1 MPRRRS
7 SERTPSLDRPCRPTR
22 AVRQARK
29 IPDPRAAAAAA
40 ALSMSPRPSE
50 IEKTQLAAV
59 ALERTS
65 RFPLEHHGDETITRI
80 EDQRVQRPLRARAV
94 RRGELLEREL
104 EERVQL
110 DG

>member
-7 SERTPSLDRPCRPTR
+7 SERMPSLDRQCRPTR
-22 AVRQARK
+22 AVRRGRR

-40 ALSMSPRPSE
+40 RSLSPRLSE

-65 RFPLEHHGDETITRI
+65 RFPLEHPGDETIMRI
-80 EDQRVQRPLRARAV
+80 EEQGVQRPLRARAV
-94 RRGELLEREL
+94 RRGEFLEREL

>member
-7 SERTPSLDRPCRPTR
+7 SERTPLLDRQCRPTR

-29 IPDPRAAAAAA
+29 IPDPRAGAAR
-40 ALSMSPRPSE
+40 SMRPRRSE
-50 IEKTQLAAV
+50 IEKTQLATV

-80 EDQRVQRPLRARAV
+80 EDQGVQRPLRARAV
-94 RRGELLEREL
+94 RRGALLEREL
-104 EERVQL
+104 
-110 DG
+110 